1 MKKETFERDL
11 VETGYSSEAIGLY
24 FDISQNLGEKETI
37 LNFSL
42 DIQICG
48 DDVKSVWNNVSQ
60 NIAITYTKADGNR
73 FVSVCVTVDPD
84 KKTVRDLG
92 RWYADDV
99 KPEIKFENAED
110 AARIIRNIWHI
121 ECLSNSREAV

>member
-11 VETGYSSEAIGLY
+11 AAAGYSAEAIRLY
-24 FDISQNLGEKETI
+24 YDISRNLGEKETI

-42 DIQICG
+42 DIQISG
-48 DDVKSVWNNVSQ
+48 DEVKSVWSDFSQ
-60 NIAITYTKADGNR
+60 NIAITYTKEDGNR
-73 FVSVCVTVDPD
+73 FVSVCVTVDPE
-84 KKTVRDLG
+84 KKTVRDFG

-110 AARIIRNIWHI
+110 AARIIRNIWHM